1 MTKIIAE
8 FCQNHNGNFELLKKM
23 INDAAEAGATH
34 AKIQSIESKNLT
46 FRPEFENGL
55 MLNSKTHAIK
65 RPYQLEFDR
74 LKALEIND
82 EQSFKFI
89 ELCKKN
95 NLIPM
100 TTCFVRSDVN
110 RLYDIG
116 FRVIK
121 VASYDCGSFP
131 LLSEL
136 SNKFDEIILSTGA
149 SFDEEIIH
157 ASKILKKVDFTLL
170 HCITIYPTPLN
181 DMNLLRMNWLRKF
194 SKKIGFSDHSLV
206 ERDGIIASKVALS
219 QGAEVIER
227 HFTVL
232 DKDKSKDGPVSINKS
247 MLKELVEFSKKDLN
261 EKIEILN
268 FDKIDLK
275 SILGKSNRELTE
287 IELLN
292 RNYYR
297 GRFASIRK
305 SYEKNKQQMIYNWEE
320 TPLSL

>member
-1 MTKIIAE
+1 M
-8 FCQNHNGNFELLKKM
+8 LR
-23 INDAAEAGATH
+23 D
-34 AKIQSIESKNLT
+34 SSP
-46 FRPEFENGL
+46 PEFENGL
-55 MLNSKTHAIK
+55 ILDSKTHAIK

-116 FRVIK
+116 FRAIK

-131 LLSEL
+131 LLKEL

-181 DMNLLRMNWLRKF
+181 DMNLSRMNWLRKF

-268 FDKIDLK
+268 FEKIDLK

-292 RNYYR
+292 RDYYR

>member
-8 FCQNHNGNFELLKKM
+8 FCQNHNGDFDLLEKM
-23 INDAAEAGATH
+23 IDEAAEAGATH
-34 AKIQSIESKNLT
+34 AKIQSIYSRNLT

-55 MLNSKTHAIK
+55 TVDSKVYSIK
-65 RPYQLEFDR
+65 RPYLIEFER
-74 LKALEIND
+74 LKALEITD
-82 EQSFKFI
+82 EQSIKFI

-95 NLIPM
+95 NLIPL
-100 TTCFVRSDVN
+100 TTCFVRSDVD
-110 RLYDIG
+110 RLYDLG

-131 LLSEL
+131 LLKEL
-136 SNKFDEIILSTGA
+136 SKKFDEIILSTGA

-157 ASKILKKVDFTLL
+157 ASNILKQVDFTFL
-170 HCITIYPTPLN
+170 HCVTIYPTPLN
-181 DMNLLRMNWLRKF
+181 DINLLRMKWLNKF
-194 SKKIGFSDHSLV
+194 SKKVGFSDHTLV
-206 ERDGIIASKVALS
+206 ERDGIIGSKAALS

-227 HFTVL
+227 HFTIL
-232 DKDKSKDGPVSINKS
+232 EKDKTKDGPVSINKPL
-247 MLKELVEFSKKDLN
+247 LKELVEFSKKDIN
-261 EKIEILN
+261 EQLEIL
-268 FDKIDLK
+268 KYERVDLK
-275 SILGKSNRELTE
+275 SILGKPNRELTE

-305 SYEKNKQQMIYNWEE
+305 NYEKNKQQMIYNWEE